1 IAMWRS
7 LRATLDGRFG
17 DAEVFAAEM
26 LQRAPDEIN
35 FHNTFAAQLFLL
47 RRDQGR
53 LAEIK
58 DVLRE
63 AVQTAPRLV
72 GFRAALA
79 LTDAERHFEV
89 AVALEEA
96 AGSAPLLARTQ
107 FSYARALAARGRRLD
122 RTRALDLLDAV
133 AVAADELDLGGLQLG
148 LGALRDRL
156 R

>member
-1 IAMWRS
+1 EWLDLATIAMWRS

-79 LTDAERHFEV
+79 LTQAELG
-89 AVALEEA
+89 AVDEAPEELE
-96 AGSAPLLARTQ
+96 
-107 FSYARALAARGRRLD
+107 ALAVYDGTKVPYV
-122 RTRALDLLDAV
+122 TRASSLALLLES
-133 AVAADELDLGGLQLG
+133 AADGLVLGGLKLG